1 MKKVIKSLI
10 LVALI
15 LIIPGV
21 LFKECVKAS
30 SSNVNVTVPANINA
44 VFNSDGTNT
53 ISTFS
58 IMNDSLVPIKVV
70 DVTSTQTNGWE
81 LISNTNVLTK
91 DTKKLKLMLDGKVI
105 TNGTTA
111 LNIDIADG
119 TNYTLPI
126 KIDRGAWTTTVKESA
141 FNLAFNYE
149 IGKKQFNL
157 SFDSNGGTT
166 VNTQSVFNG
175 DAVTLPTSFKTGY
188 TQINWV
194 DDNGITYRPG
204 DRFTMPIGD
213 VNLTA
218 TWAINNYQL
227 SVKAKVGTSLYD
239 DLSPYATFDVY
250 VNGTRTDDYITSYS
264 KYLPYNTAYDVRD
277 IKTKPGIK
285 YDGKSVL
292 SMGGTI
298 PASNVTVELPFSINT
313 YSIGYNLDGGSITG
327 NPISYKTS
335 SGNLNI
341 INPSKVGYTFTGW
354 TESISP
360 KDWYNGFID
369 YNIGDSYYT
378 PTYPNAVFSEQI
390 DIHPGTYTLD
400 LEGLPKDQVRVRQYR
415 KDGSYV
421 GNVTGDNYAKFTIEE
436 EGYVRILMLE
446 NNATAKSTVKLT
458 REIDKAIINTGSAGD
473 RKYAAKWTANK
484 YTIVY
489 DDNIGTN
496 KGVSSTHTFDVSQ
509 ALTNNTYK
517 FAGHNFKEWNTNSYG
532 LGTSYKNGEVVKNLT
547 NKSGGSVTLYA
558 QWERTTQTMT
568 INTNNGDSTRT
579 VQGVTGEDVNLGVP
593 VRPGFKFTSWKHTG
607 GDVGIPT
614 RAYDF
619 SDGTTKSVSVYKY
632 GSTDSELYGSLE
644 IVPASIDNPTSSNYE
659 AKITATTPYE
669 IDGKTTYVGF
679 RTGSSV
685 QSNNSYC
692 HTFKAKVPKGVRLG
706 IAYNNRGVGS
716 VGPTWLTSPYGT
728 GEWET
733 YSYRITLGENPTAS
747 TIGYVYVESIDPSV
761 AVPFNWSLAETK
773 IVDITIGNPKG
784 ITGIIGNTNTTV
796 TAQWTPISYNVKYD
810 ANGGTGTTANSAHTY
825 NSTGKLTPNGFT
837 KEYNTFKGWNTKP
850 DGSGVSYTDN
860 QSVSNLTTVDGST
873 VTLYAQWQAHT
884 ISLRFNSNGGTRYD
898 YATGVLKP
906 TSDPLMVD
914 TKPYDYY
921 EPSRGGLYSFCGD
934 GWVCM
939 KREGYDYPS
948 RSEEWIVNSPTSGI
962 TQHGEEPV
970 KYIDIVKKA
979 GKLEQLKTGN
989 VTVDLYANWI
999 LRDYS
1004 IASNLN
1010 GGTSTAIPS
1019 NYTMTSNTITL
1030 PNPTKTG
1037 HTFNGWI
1044 ERIKPSV
1051 WYKGDLAHEG
1061 DIVVSTRNAYY
1072 SDKLFVKAG
1081 QTYKWDSDG
1090 ATSGARFYPK
1100 DGSTPVYITHEQTG
1114 FTPSQDGYIRL
1125 LNVYHDTNLDRAN
1138 KLYLETVTPTKDLT
1152 ILKGST
1158 GNREYIAK
1166 WTPIKY
1172 MLDVNAY
1179 VDGTLVGPKLPLRFD
1194 MYLNGSLWK
1203 DGLEDF
1209 CYEQNYGTKYE
1220 IKNIVPSPGY
1230 SCTGVVTGSLPLSGT
1245 INKTSYVILNMT
1257 TNNYTIGYNLGGGSI
1272 TGQPTN
1278 YKVTSE
1284 NITLP
1289 KPTRTGY
1296 TFIGWTGSNGTTP
1309 QLDVTIPKGSTGNR
1323 TYTANWKEN
1332 VLTVNYYSNYATEAF
1347 ASALNPVGADKNVLV
1362 RVVKYPASSPVPNGL
1377 HDYNVGYEERVM
1389 KRDGYTGTGNY
1400 GTTTTGGK
1408 LVHQDAV
1415 FDNGMALAKALGT
1428 SIDKDDA
1435 TINVYPQWTI
1445 NKGNLYYYPNGGVV
1459 GGNYGAGHSLITSGE
1474 FAGAYDTPQAFNYN
1488 TTTGNTVAD
1497 VISYFTRTGYHSAP
1511 SAQAWRLGSPTST
1524 TYIADNN
1531 QDLSGF
1537 VKDKTNVNLKLYAN
1551 WVANT
1556 YTVSYNANGGSGTTA
1571 SSSHTYDTSKA
1582 LTSNGFSKTGYTFSG
1597 WNTKAD
1603 GSGTSYTNAQS
1614 VKNLTATQGAN
1625 ITLYAQWKVNTYTY
1639 NINYKSSTGK
1649 SLGTSTVSGT
1659 FGSSK
1664 SVSAPAKT
1672 GYTTPSAQT
1681 VKFDST
1687 SAKTITFTYPIVNY
1701 TISYNLGGGTV
1712 SGNPTSYNIE
1722 SSTITLKNP
1731 TKTGFTFQGWTGSN
1745 GSSVQTLVSIAS
1757 GSTGNKSYTANWA
1770 VNNYTI
1776 TFNANGGSVSTAS
1789 KTVASG
1795 AQYGTLPTPT
1805 RTGYTFAGWYTA
1817 TSGGTKVSTTTVMGT
1832 SNVTVYARWTA
1843 NTNTKITVK
1852 HNTMN
1857 YDGHT
1862 YTLADTVTTTGTSDA
1877 TITLSNYK
1885 KSYSGLTYT
1894 SGKVGGT
1901 IVTTTTVSADG
1912 SRIIDLYYS
1921 RDEAVLV
1928 NGSSFK
1934 TAMTT
1939 VGPNATSVVFQKE
1952 PIASSKVSTAKVVS
1966 DSTSTKKAYMYLDGT
1981 KIVIAP
1987 ESTGVMISANTDCS
2001 TMFYN
2006 RTPLTSITFDN
2017 FNTSRTTNMFHMFGY
2032 LPKLTT
2038 LDLTS
2043 FNTSN
2048 VTSMAS
2054 MFIGCTGFT
2063 SIDVSSFD
2071 VSNVTNLAGMFMDCE
2086 NITTLNLSNFKTGN
2100 TLYFKDMFNGMTKLA
2115 TLNISNFNT
2124 SKATTFQS
2132 MFAGCS
2138 SLRSIALTKF
2148 RTTNVTNMADMFKGC
2163 SSLVGANLT
2172 YFNTSKVTTMSGM
2185 FDGCTA
2191 LKTVTAATLNTSSLV
2206 DTSYMFRDAIN
2217 VSVTMTISSNKITK
2231 YTDMFKN
2238 AATSSTASIVLNP
2251 ATEDIRPLVQNMVN
2265 TKSSNSNV
2273 SVKQ

>member
-1 MKKVIKSLI
+1 MKKIIKSLF
-10 LVALI
+10 LVTAISLVVT
-15 LIIPGV
+15 GV
-21 LFKECVKAS
+21 FVARYVKAS
-30 SSNVNVTVPANINA
+30 SSTINVTVPAKVDV
-44 VFNSDGTNT
+44 VFNSDGSNT
-53 ISTFS
+53 ISKFN
-58 IMNDSLVPIKVV
+58 IVNNSLVPIEVV
-70 DVTSTQTNGWE
+70 DVVSTPVNGWE
-81 LISNTNVLTK
+81 LVSDTTTLTK
-91 DTKKLKLMLDGKVI
+91 DTKKLKLTMQNKII
-105 TNGTTA
+105 TSGVNSLGINVT
-111 LNIDIADG
+111 DG
-119 TNYTLPI
+119 TEYIMPI
-126 KIDRGAWTTTVKESA
+126 TVDRGTWTNTIKEQA
-141 FNLAFNYE
+141 FKLNFNYE
-149 IGKKQFNL
+149 IGKKEFQL
-157 SFDSNGGTT
+157 SFNANGGTPINTQTLFNGDVITLPNSSKRGYTLVSWIDSNG
-166 VNTQSVFNG
+166 VS
-175 DAVTLPTSFKTGY
+175 Y
-188 TQINWV
+188 T
-194 DDNGITYRPG
+194 PG
-204 DRFTMPIGD
+204 SRYTMPIGD
-213 VNLTA
+213 TTLTA
-218 TWAINNYQL
+218 QWEINKYTFDINGEL
-227 SVKAKVGTSLYD
+227 DGVVLPNTKG
-239 DLSPYATFDVY
+239 YATFDLY
-250 VNGTRTDDYITSYS
+250 VNRTKVVDDAGD
-264 KYLPYNTAYDVRD
+264 YLEDLDYNTIYDIRD
-277 IKTKPGIK
+277 IRTKPGFKFLGDNCISISDILTEKLRLALPLATNTYTIK
-285 YDGKSVL
+285 Y
-292 SMGGTI
+292 
-298 PASNVTVELPFSINT
+298 
-313 YSIGYNLDGGSITG
+313 NLNGGSITG
-327 NPISYKTS
+327 NTINYKTS
-335 SGNLNI
+335 SNDI
-341 INPSKVGYTFTGW
+341 SIPTPIKTGYSFAGW
-354 TESISP
+354 DESLTP

-369 YNIGDSYYT
+369 YYGGDVISNE
-378 PTYPNAVFSEQI
+378 TYPNAVFSELI
-390 DIHPGTYTLD
+390 DVKAGTYSLSS
-400 LEGLPKDQVRVRQYR
+400 EGLPNDQVRIRQYR

-421 GNVTGDNYAKFTIEE
+421 GNIVGNSYTTFQLEE
-436 EGYVRILMLE
+436 DGYVRILLLE
-446 NNATAKSTVKLT
+446 NDEITKNTIKLT
-458 REIDKAIINTGSAGD
+458 RNLDTPIINKGSAGN
-473 RKYAAKWTANK
+473 REYVAKWTANS
-484 YTIVY
+484 YTVVY
-489 DDNIGTN
+489 HGNADVFSGTTA
-496 KGVSSTHTFDVSQ
+496 KSTHFYDSNKP
-509 ALTNNTYK
+509 LTTNG
-517 FAGHNFKEWNTNSYG
+517 FAFLGHSFNGWSTSTYG
-532 LGTSYKNGEVVKNLT
+532 LGKVYKDKEIVQNLT
-547 NKSGGSVTLYA
+547 SINGDTIHLYA
-558 QWERTTQTMT
+558 QWKPNEYSLT
-568 INTNNGDSTRT
+568 INANNGDPVKTET
-579 VQGVTGEDVNLGVP
+579 GVFGETIDLGTP
-593 VRPGFKFTSWKHTG
+593 SRLGFTFASWKLKDTSTG
-607 GDVGIPT
+607 AVGIPT
-614 RAYDF
+614 RKYNF
-619 SDGTTKSVSVYKY
+619 SNGTLNGVSIYKY
-632 GSTDSELYGSLE
+632 GSTDSELYGNIE
-644 IVPASIDNPTSSNYE
+644 VVPASSDNPTASKYE
-659 AKITATTPYE
+659 VKMTATTPYE

-679 RTGSSV
+679 KTGSSTKA
-685 QSNNSYC
+685 NNSYY
-692 HTFKAKVPKGVRLG
+692 HTFKAKVPKGVKLG
-706 IAYNNRGVGS
+706 IAYNNRGTGS
-716 VGPTWLTSPYGT
+716 SGPFWITSPYGT

-733 YSYRITLGENPTAS
+733 YSYATTLGSNPNAS
-747 TIGYVYVESIDPSV
+747 TIGYVYVMSIDPSV
-761 AVPFNWSLAETK
+761 SVPFSWNLAETE
-773 IVDITIGNPKG
+773 IVDVTNGNV
-784 ITGIIGNTNTTV
+784 N
-796 TAQWTPISYNVKYD
+796 
-810 ANGGTGTTANSAHTY
+810 GTTAVI
-825 NSTGKLTPNGFT
+825 
-837 KEYNTFKGWNTKP
+837 
-850 DGSGVSYTDN
+850 GSKNNIVE
-860 QSVSNLTTVDGST
+860 
-873 VTLYAQWQAHT
+873 AQWRP
-884 ISLRFNSNGGTRYD
+884 IEYSIGYELDGGTL
-898 YATGVLKP
+898 TSNVP
-906 TSDPLMVD
+906 TS
-914 TKPYDYY
+914 YN
-921 EPSRGGLYSFCGD
+921 
-934 GWVCM
+934 
-939 KREGYDYPS
+939 
-948 RSEEWIVNSPTSGI
+948 ITS
-962 TQHGEEPV
+962 
-970 KYIDIVKKA
+970 DA
-979 GKLEQLKTGN
+979 
-989 VTVDLYANWI
+989 
-999 LRDYS
+999 
-1004 IASNLN
+1004 
-1010 GGTSTAIPS
+1010 
-1019 NYTMTSNTITL
+1019 ITL

-1037 HTFNGWI
+1037 HSFMGWI

-1051 WYKGDLAHEG
+1051 WYRGDLSHDGA
-1061 DIVVSTRNAYY
+1061 IVTSTRNAYY
-1072 SDKLFVKAG
+1072 SDKLYVKAG

-1090 ATSGARFYPK
+1090 LTSGARFYPK

-1125 LNVYHDTNLDRAN
+1125 LNVYHDTNLDRAKN
-1138 KLYLETVTPTKDLT
+1138 LYLETITPVKDLT
-1152 ILKGST
+1152 ISKGST

-1166 WTPIKY
+1166 WTLNQY
-1172 MLDVNAY
+1172 TLDVNGY
-1179 VDGTLVGPKLPLRFD
+1179 LDGTLVGPRLPLKFD
-1194 MYLNGSLWK
+1194 MYLNGLLWK
-1203 DGLEDF
+1203 AGLEDF
-1209 CYEQNYGTKYE
+1209 CYDQNYGTKYE
-1220 IKNIVPSPGY
+1220 IKNIVPNPGY
-1230 SCTGVVTGSLPLSGT
+1230 SCNGVVTGSLPLSGT
-1245 INKTSYVILNMT
+1245 ITSTSYVVLNAT
-1257 TNNYTIGYNLGGGSI
+1257 TNNYTIGYNLSGGAVSGN
-1272 TGQPTN
+1272 PTS
-1278 YKVTSE
+1278 YKVTS
-1284 NITLP
+1284 NAITLNN
-1289 KPTRTGY
+1289 PTRTGY
-1296 TFIGWTGSNGTTP
+1296 TFVDWTEELHPTSWAKGFISLEDGSIGLGSTGSSYPYAKYSEYIKVEAGKSYSTSIDNSGTTIRIRAYDNELNYLGSFNDTAGP
-1309 QLDVTIPKGSTGNR
+1309 AVYTPKEDGYVRLLVLDANTTDTNTVYLKNDVRQSSVTITPGSTGNR
-1323 TYTANWKEN
+1323 VYTANWREH
-1332 VLTVNYYSNYATEAF
+1332 VLTVNYYSNYATKAF
-1347 ASALNPVGADKNVLV
+1347 ASALNPVGADKNVLL
-1362 RVVKYPASSPVPNGL
+1362 RVVQYPASAKLDSGL
-1377 HDYNVGYEERVM
+1377 HDYTIDTAERIIR
-1389 KRDGYTGTGNY
+1389 RDGYTGTGDY
-1400 GTTTTGGK
+1400 GTELTGGN
-1408 LVHQDAV
+1408 LVNESTA
-1415 FDNGMALAKALGT
+1415 FNNSMELAKALGT
-1428 SIDKDDA
+1428 SIDNSDA
-1435 TINVYPQWTI
+1435 TINVYPQWKMNTGAI
-1445 NKGNLYYYPNGGVV
+1445 YYYPNGGVIS
-1459 GGNYGAGHSLITSGE
+1459 GPFSEGHKLITSGE
-1474 FAGAYDTPQAFNYN
+1474 FAGAIDAVNYFRYDE
-1488 TTTGNTVAD
+1488 TTGNTVAD
-1497 VISYFTRTGYHSAP
+1497 ISSYFTRTGYHSAP

-1531 QDLSGF
+1531 QDLSIF
-1537 VKDKTNVNLKLYAN
+1537 VVDKTNVNLKLYAN

-1862 YTLADTVTTTGTSDA
+1862 YTLADTVTTIGTSDA

-1901 IVTTTTVSADG
+1901 TVTTTTVSADG

-1939 VGPNATSVVFQKE
+1939 VGPNATSVAFQKE

>member
-1 MKKVIKSLI
+1 MKKIIKSLF
-10 LVALI
+10 LVTAISLVVT
-15 LIIPGV
+15 GV
-21 LFKECVKAS
+21 FVARYVKAS
-30 SSNVNVTVPANINA
+30 SSTINVTVPAKVDV
-44 VFNSDGTNT
+44 VFNSDGSNT
-53 ISTFS
+53 ISKFN
-58 IMNDSLVPIKVV
+58 IVNNSLVPIEVV
-70 DVTSTQTNGWE
+70 DVVSTPVNGWE
-81 LISNTNVLTK
+81 LVSDTTTLTK
-91 DTKKLKLMLDGKVI
+91 DTKKLKLTMQNKIITSGVNSLGINVTDGIEYIMPI
-105 TNGTTA
+105 TV
-111 LNIDIADG
+111 
-119 TNYTLPI
+119 
-126 KIDRGAWTTTVKESA
+126 DRGTWTNTIKEQA
-141 FNLAFNYE
+141 FKLNFNYE
-149 IGKKQFNL
+149 IGKKEFQL
-157 SFDSNGGTT
+157 SFNANGGTPINTQTLFNGDIVTLPNSSKRGYTLVSWVDSNG
-166 VNTQSVFNG
+166 VS
-175 DAVTLPTSFKTGY
+175 Y
-188 TQINWV
+188 T
-194 DDNGITYRPG
+194 PG
-204 DRFTMPIGD
+204 SRYTMPIGD
-213 VNLTA
+213 TTLTA
-218 TWAINNYQL
+218 QWEINKYTFDINGEL
-227 SVKAKVGTSLYD
+227 DGVVLPNTKG
-239 DLSPYATFDVY
+239 YATFDLY
-250 VNGTRTDDYITSYS
+250 VNRTKVVDDAGD
-264 KYLPYNTAYDVRD
+264 YLEDLDYNTIYDIRD
-277 IKTKPGIK
+277 IRTKPGFKFLGDNCISISDILTEKLRLALPLATNTYTIK
-285 YDGKSVL
+285 Y
-292 SMGGTI
+292 
-298 PASNVTVELPFSINT
+298 
-313 YSIGYNLDGGSITG
+313 NLNGGSITG
-327 NPISYKTS
+327 NTINYKTS
-335 SGNLNI
+335 SNDI
-341 INPSKVGYTFTGW
+341 SIPTPIKTGYSFAGW
-354 TESISP
+354 DESLTP

-369 YNIGDSYYT
+369 YYGGDVISNE
-378 PTYPNAVFSEQI
+378 TYPNAVFSELI
-390 DIHPGTYTLD
+390 DVKAGTYSLSS
-400 LEGLPKDQVRVRQYR
+400 EGLPNDQVRIRQYR

-421 GNVTGDNYAKFTIEE
+421 GNIVGNSYTTFQLEE
-436 EGYVRILMLE
+436 DGYVRILLLE
-446 NNATAKSTVKLT
+446 NDEITKNTIKLT
-458 REIDKAIINTGSAGD
+458 RNLDTPIINKGSAGN
-473 RKYAAKWTANK
+473 REYVAKWTANS
-484 YTIVY
+484 YTVVY
-489 DDNIGTN
+489 HGNADVFSGTTA
-496 KGVSSTHTFDVSQ
+496 KSTHFYDSNKP
-509 ALTNNTYK
+509 LTTNG
-517 FAGHNFKEWNTNSYG
+517 FAFLGHSFNGWSTSTYG
-532 LGTSYKNGEVVKNLT
+532 LGKVYKDKEIVQNLT
-547 NKSGGSVTLYA
+547 SINGDTIHLYA
-558 QWERTTQTMT
+558 QWKPNEYSLTA
-568 INTNNGDSTRT
+568 NPNNGETSKIYK
-579 VQGVTGEDVNLGVP
+579 GITGEVVNLETP
-593 VRPGFKFTSWKHTG
+593 NRLGFTFASWKLKDTSTG
-607 GDVGIPT
+607 AVGIPT
-614 RAYDF
+614 RKYNF
-619 SDGTTKSVSVYKY
+619 SNGTLNGVSIYKY
-632 GSTDSELYGSLE
+632 GSTDSELYGNIE
-644 IVPASIDNPTSSNYE
+644 VVPASSDNPTASKYE
-659 AKITATTPYE
+659 VKMTATTPYE

-679 RTGSSV
+679 KTGSSTKA
-685 QSNNSYC
+685 NNSYY

-706 IAYNNRGVGS
+706 IAYNNRGTGS
-716 VGPTWLTSPYGT
+716 SGPFWITSPYGT

-733 YSYRITLGENPTAS
+733 YSYATTLGSNPNAS
-747 TIGYVYVESIDPSV
+747 TIGYVYVMSIDPSV
-761 AVPFNWSLAETK
+761 SVPFSWNLAETE
-773 IVDITIGNPKG
+773 IVDVTNGNV
-784 ITGIIGNTNTTV
+784 N
-796 TAQWTPISYNVKYD
+796 
-810 ANGGTGTTANSAHTY
+810 GTTAVI
-825 NSTGKLTPNGFT
+825 
-837 KEYNTFKGWNTKP
+837 
-850 DGSGVSYTDN
+850 GSKNNIVE
-860 QSVSNLTTVDGST
+860 
-873 VTLYAQWQAHT
+873 AQWRP
-884 ISLRFNSNGGTRYD
+884 IEYSIGYELDGGTL
-898 YATGVLKP
+898 TSNVP
-906 TSDPLMVD
+906 TS
-914 TKPYDYY
+914 YN
-921 EPSRGGLYSFCGD
+921 
-934 GWVCM
+934 
-939 KREGYDYPS
+939 
-948 RSEEWIVNSPTSGI
+948 ITS
-962 TQHGEEPV
+962 
-970 KYIDIVKKA
+970 DA
-979 GKLEQLKTGN
+979 
-989 VTVDLYANWI
+989 
-999 LRDYS
+999 
-1004 IASNLN
+1004 
-1010 GGTSTAIPS
+1010 
-1019 NYTMTSNTITL
+1019 ITL

-1037 HTFNGWI
+1037 HSFMGWT

-1051 WYKGDLAHEG
+1051 WYKGDLYAADG
-1061 DIVVSTRNAYY
+1061 GIIQSTRGAYY
-1072 SDKLFVKAG
+1072 TDAIYVKAG
-1081 QTYKWDSDG
+1081 QHYKWNNGEGYIGVRYYDLDG
-1090 ATSGARFYPK
+1090 NYIRCISEDNK
-1100 DGSTPVYITHEQTG
+1100 DFIPGK
-1114 FTPSQDGYIRL
+1114 DGYIRF
-1125 LNVYHDTNLDRAN
+1125 VHVEHEANLDRADSV
-1138 KLYLETVTPTKDLT
+1138 YLESINPIKSPT
-1152 ILKGST
+1152 ISKGST
-1158 GNREYIAK
+1158 GDREYIAN
-1166 WTPIKY
+1166 WQPISY
-1172 MLDVNAY
+1172 YIDVNGIVDSTY
-1179 VDGTLVGPKLPLRFD
+1179 VNSGLPINFD
-1194 MYLNGSLWK
+1194 IYINGEPVYM
-1203 DGLEDF
+1203 GIHDF
-1209 CYEQNYGTKYE
+1209 YAKYPYGSTYE
-1220 IKNIVPSPGY
+1220 IKNVVAHSGYTYNGITSDSAPLKGTLTDTTKIKFSITTNTYTSQVGHVALGFNGEPGTNNTYPSE
-1230 SCTGVVTGSLPLSGT
+1230 LPLHNT
-1245 INKTSYVILNMT
+1245 ILSNKYNEQFTLTQYLKIPNGYRFDQYGMRDVNDKWLWYTDINHSFAQIPKFAYGGIYYRPIDYKINYNLEGG
-1257 TNNYTIGYNLGGGSI
+1257 TNNSSNPATYNVLYGV
-1272 TGQPTN
+1272 TLKAPT
-1278 YKVTSE
+1278 K
-1284 NITLP
+1284 
-1289 KPTRTGY
+1289 TGY
-1296 TFIGWTGSNGTTP
+1296 TFEGWYLDGVKVTGINEGATAVFTSPTDFYDKVAKRKTG
-1309 QLDVTIPKGSTGNR
+1309 DVTL
-1323 TYTANWKEN
+1323 TAKWKEN
-1332 VLTVNYYSNYATEAF
+1332 VLTVNYYSNYGDTYVGTP
-1347 ASALNPVGADKNVLV
+1347 LNPVGADKNV
-1362 RVVKYPASSPVPNGL
+1362 VVKTVKYLATDVQTDGLLNVSTNGSIPL
-1377 HDYNVGYEERVM
+1377 SRT
-1389 KRDGYTGTGNY
+1389 GYTSTAKY
-1400 GTTTTGGK
+1400 GTTPTGGN
-1408 LVHQDAV
+1408 LVHQDTG
-1415 FDNGMALAKALGT
+1415 FNTSMDMAKALGT
-1428 SIDKDDA
+1428 SIDK
-1435 TINVYPQWTI
+1435 TSTSVNVYPQWNMNTGAI
-1445 NKGNLYYYPNGGVV
+1445 YYYPNGGVI
-1459 GGNYGAGHSLITSGE
+1459 GGPFSEGHKLITSGE
-1474 FAGAYDTPQAFNYN
+1474 FAGAIDAVNYFKYDE
-1488 TTTGNTVAD
+1488 TTGNTVAD
-1497 VISYFTRTGYHSAP
+1497 ISSYFIRTGYHSAP

-1531 QDLSGF
+1531 QDLSVF
-1537 VKDKTNVNLKLYAN
+1537 VADKTNVNLKLYAN
-1551 WVANT
+1551 WVPNV
-1556 YTVSYNANGGSGTTA
+1556 YTVKYDGNGATGGSTA
-1571 SSSHTYDTSKA
+1571 SSTHTYDTA
-1582 LTSNGFSKTGYTFSG
+1582 GNLVSNGFSRTGYTFKG
-1597 WNTKAD
+1597 WNTKPD
-1603 GSGTSYTNAQS
+1603 GTGTSYANSAS
-1614 VKNLTATQGAN
+1614 VKNLTTAHNTTV
-1625 ITLYAQWKVNTYTY
+1625 TLYAQWKVNTYTY

-1862 YTLADTVTTTGTSDA
+1862 YTLADTVTTIGTSDA

-1901 IVTTTTVSADG
+1901 TVTTTTVSADG